1 MPSFLQEQ
9 ACLYSIGRLLP
20 EDMSISS
27 PIRIAAY
34 GLRYIFDG
42 GGFTLSGDGTSS
54 ILPAL
59 FHVESGVT
67 LELRNIVP
75 TNTGGHAVIVD
86 GGAELVAGEGVW
98 FRGNGD
104 SAVYINATAKASFTS
119 TNFTD
124 NHAIK
129 KGGGIRVKY
138 GGTIEVTSAM
148 FTNNT
153 ADRLGGG
160 IFVGRNAKATIK
172 SSTFNGNAAD
182 GKGGGIFFHGHTKGT
197 IKSSTFNGNVASS
210 EGGALWKEKYGGPL
224 SGKDCDCSGNEPEN
238 YPHGHRV
245 NIGASCTW
253 N

>member
-9 ACLYSIGRLLP
+9 ACLYSIGRLLT

-104 SAVYINATAKASFTS
+104 RAVYMDATAKKPASLPRISQIITR
-119 TNFTD
+119 TREEEY
-124 NHAIK
+124 I
-129 KGGGIRVKY
+129 
-138 GGTIEVTSAM
+138 
-148 FTNNT
+148 
-153 ADRLGGG
+153 
-160 IFVGRNAKATIK
+160 
-172 SSTFNGNAAD
+172 SST
-182 GKGGGIFFHGHTKGT
+182 
-197 IKSSTFNGNVASS
+197 
-210 EGGALWKEKYGGPL
+210 EGRL
-224 SGKDCDCSGNEPEN
+224 
-238 YPHGHRV
+238 R
-245 NIGASCTW
+245 
-253 N
+253 